1 MREQLKRVVCC
12 DRGQIRHHRNP
23 EGGGAFGE
31 HGTPAGVT
39 SINLRRV
46 NRKQAEKGRSERLQ
60 RLARRNRD
68 VAWLMA
74 EHQKL
79 AAPKPT
85 KKPTA
90 K

>member
-1 MREQLKRVVCC
+1 MSDKPKI
-12 DRGQIRHHRNP
+12 DPYP
-23 EGGGAFGE
+23 EPVAM
-31 HGTPAGVT
+31 TA
-39 SINLRRV
+39 INLAQV
-46 NRKQAEKGRSERLQ
+46 NRKQAEKGRADRLR

-79 AAPKPT
+79 AAPKPAKKTT
-85 KKPTA
+85 KAEA